1 MPWSK
6 NFTAPLALKI
16 YEKLNEIFRDVFDD
30 EGICLHDDTTANDIE
45 DWDSYGHIYL
55 VVAIEKGFDM
65 KITMGETVTLKN
77 VGEMVD
83 LILKRK
89 G

>member
-1 MPWSK
+1 MSREE
-6 NFTAPLALKI
+6 I

-77 VGEMVD
+77 VGELVD